1 MKIEIKDYESGKKRI
16 IRIPTFF
23 VTGRIAYKFLKTM
36 LNKGKKYTKTQ
47 TVEESAVHLEG
58 VSNVQQSTALN
69 KAGSPTNEF
78 TYKMYKQMAKA
89 LKVYHRENGP
99 LTLVDVQ
106 SRDDD
111 CVKVII

>member
-23 VTGRIAYKFLKTM
+23 VTGRIAFKFLKTM
-36 LNKGKKYTKTQ
+36 LNKGKKYTNTQ
-47 TVEESAVHLEG
+47 TVEESAVPLERG
-58 VSNVQQSTALN
+58 DVQQGTALN

>member
-36 LNKGKKYTKTQ
+36 LNKGKKYSKTQ
-47 TVEESAVHLEG
+47 TVENPAVPLERG
-58 VSNVQQSTALN
+58 DVQQSTALN

>member
-1 MKIEIKDYESGKKRI
+1 MKIEIKDCESGKKRI

-23 VTGRIAYKFLKTM
+23 ITGRIAYKFLKTM
-36 LNKGKKYTKTQ
+36 LNKGKKHTKTQ
-47 TVEESAVHLEG
+47 TVEESAVPLERG
-58 VSNVQQSTALN
+58 DVQQSTALN

-99 LTLVDVQ
+99 LTLVDIQ
-106 SRDDD
+106 SRDYD

>member
-36 LNKGKKYTKTQ
+36 LNKGKKYAKTQ
-47 TVEESAVHLEG
+47 TVEESAVPLERG
-58 VSNVQQSTALN
+58 DVQQSTALN

>member
-23 VTGRIAYKFLKTM
+23 VTGRIAYKFLKAM

-47 TVEESAVHLEG
+47 AVEEPTVPLERG
-58 VSNVQQSTALN
+58 DVQQSTALN
-69 KAGSPTNEF
+69 IAGSPTNEF

>member
-36 LNKGKKYTKTQ
+36 LNKGKKYTNTQ
-47 TVEESAVHLEG
+47 TVEELAVLLERG
-58 VSNVQQSTALN
+58 DVQQSTALN